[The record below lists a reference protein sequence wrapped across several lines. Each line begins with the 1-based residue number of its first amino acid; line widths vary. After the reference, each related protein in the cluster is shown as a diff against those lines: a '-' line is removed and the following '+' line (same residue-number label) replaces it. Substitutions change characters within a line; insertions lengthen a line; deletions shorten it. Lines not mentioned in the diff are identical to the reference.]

1 MAYLAPAGP
10 VYQAG
15 TLSGNPVAMAS
26 GLKSLELADEE
37 LYPRLGAN
45 ADRLTG
51 LISAALDK
59 EGVAHNIQ
67 RASSMFSIRFAEG
80 RGRNFDDMKAADTWR
95 FAPFFHA
102 LLEGGVYV
110 PPSAF
115 ETWFVSDALTDND
128 FEVIEKALAPAAKAA
143 AATQR
148 A

>member
-1 MAYLAPAGP
+1 M
-10 VYQAG
+10 YQAG

-26 GLKSLELADEE
+26 GLKSLELANEE
-37 LYPRLGAN
+37 LYPRLAAN

-80 RGRNFDDMKAADTWR
+80 QGNNFDDMKAADTWR
-95 FAPFFHA
+95 FAPFFHE
-102 LLEGGVYV
+102 LLQGGVYV

-128 FEVIEKALAPAAKAA
+128 FEVIEKALAPAAQAA
-143 AATQR
+143 AAAVRPQ
-148 A
+148 

>member
-1 MAYLAPAGP
+1 
-10 VYQAG
+10 
-15 TLSGNPVAMAS
+15 
-26 GLKSLELADEE
+26 
-37 LYPRLGAN
+37 
-45 ADRLTG
+45 
-51 LISAALDK
+51 
-59 EGVAHNIQ
+59 
-67 RASSMFSIRFAEG
+67 MFSIRFAEG

-143 AATQR
+143 AAAQR